1 MCAVGIL
8 FTSEGMMEHETERR
22 IGRCIG
28 RGEERAE
35 PKGEAL
41 NLLVSL
47 CSYPH
52 LWSWT
57 LGRDR
62 KNKIPDTSGWNEF
75 PLQGGGALPCSARR
89 HKQGNS
95 NMELDKITFTDTHDW
110 ESLRINWEKL
120 SVQLLSETI
129 ELHYRPSG
137 SDPNERDNNSCVS
150 YSSDLNLTGVTFQW
164 RIIHRPAPAA
174 PFDPGC
180 LQTWFVGFS
189 QTVGASSNKWHLAS
203 RVTFTLMEWS
213 CFGLENGNGSGGGN
227 LGV

>member
-1 MCAVGIL
+1 MCTVGIL

-95 NMELDKITFTDTHDW
+95 NMELDKITFTDTRLRVITDQLREIICATSIW
-110 ESLRINWEKL
+110 NNRASLQALRFGSKWAWQQ
-120 SVQLLSETI
+120 QL
-129 ELHYRPSG
+129 
-137 SDPNERDNNSCVS
+137 C
-150 YSSDLNLTGVTFQW
+150 
-164 RIIHRPAPAA
+164 
-174 PFDPGC
+174 
-180 LQTWFVGFS
+180 
-189 QTVGASSNKWHLAS
+189 
-203 RVTFTLMEWS
+203 
-213 CFGLENGNGSGGGN
+213 
-227 LGV
+227 